1 MIVLIRKQT
10 DPVLAYSVS
19 SATNTSQ
26 MLSVASKS
34 DQRGV
39 NIEHKLD
46 MIEHHLKQMVW
57 LFILDPEGTLLEP
70 LLTHSLSKTTIPTR
84 RSDPLLHHTY
94 CNLH

>member
-1 MIVLIRKQT
+1 MIFLSQKQT
-10 DPVLAYSVS
+10 DPVITYSAS

-26 MLSVASKS
+26 MLSMASKS

-46 MIEHHLKQMVW
+46 MIENHLKQMVW
-57 LFILDPEGTLLEP
+57 LFIPDPEETPLEP
-70 LLTHSLSKTTIPTR
+70 LLMSSLSKTTIPAR
-84 RSDPLLHHTY
+84 KHDPLLHHTY